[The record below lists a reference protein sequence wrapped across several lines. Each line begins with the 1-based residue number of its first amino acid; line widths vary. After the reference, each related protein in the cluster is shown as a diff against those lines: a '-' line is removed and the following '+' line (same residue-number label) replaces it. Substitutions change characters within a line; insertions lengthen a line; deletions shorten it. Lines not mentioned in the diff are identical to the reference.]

1 MKSKIRVLLKLLE
14 VSDFILETR
23 EPNKKNYGESK
34 HLGKFYDR
42 LVGAGLLP
50 CRHIAQEE
58 PTDQIRRA
66 KKKNTSNAY
75 PVF

>member
-50 CRHIAQEE
+50 CRHIA
-58 PTDQIRRA
+58 
-66 KKKNTSNAY
+66 
-75 PVF
+75 